1 VKQCPHNDDEINGN
15 PDRKQRHN
23 GEMIV
28 PLLARVRQSYEQVTL
43 PLGYICARLHLTADM
58 LTYLSLA
65 LSVLAGY
72 LISQALFWWGVVV
85 ILLVGLADMLDG
97 ATARATGT
105 ASQYGTVLDHV
116 TDRYAEF
123 FILGGVMLSGAV
135 APAWV
140 LFTLFGMVMASYV
153 RARAEST
160 GKLTSCNVGFAG
172 RQEKLAFLIS
182 GLLAQPVLPHLNA
195 LEWATIAVGVASH
208 ITAVQRLRYA
218 RHALMQAETP
228 SGCA

>member
-1 VKQCPHNDDEINGN
+1 
-15 PDRKQRHN
+15 
-23 GEMIV
+23 MV

-43 PLGYICARLHLTADM
+43 PLGRICAYLGLTADM

-65 LSVLAGY
+65 LSALAGY
-72 LISQALFWWGVVV
+72 LIAQDRLWWGVMA

-105 ASQYGTVLDHV
+105 ASQYGMVLDHV

-135 APAWV
+135 NPAWV
-140 LFTLFGMVMASYV
+140 LFALFGMVMASYV

-160 GKLTSCNVGFAG
+160 GKIASCNVGFAG
-172 RQEKLAFLIS
+172 RQEKLALLIC
-182 GLLAQPVLPHLNA
+182 GLLAQPVLSHLRV
-195 LEWATIAVGVASH
+195 LEWAVIAVGVASH
-208 ITAVQRLRYA
+208 LTAVQRLRYA
-218 RHALMQAETP
+218 RQVLVCDG
-228 SGCA
+228 S

>member
-1 VKQCPHNDDEINGN
+1 
-15 PDRKQRHN
+15 
-23 GEMIV
+23 MV

-43 PLGYICARLHLTADM
+43 PLGRLCAGLGLTADM
-58 LTYLSLA
+58 LTYLSLV

-72 LISQALFWWGVVV
+72 VISQTLFWWGVSI

-105 ASQYGTVLDHV
+105 ASPYGTVLDHV

-135 APAWV
+135 SPIWV
-140 LFTLFGMVMASYV
+140 LFALFGMVIASYV

-160 GKLTSCNVGFAG
+160 GKLASCNVGFAG
-172 RQEKLAFLIS
+172 RQEKLALLVCGLI
-182 GLLAQPVLPHLNA
+182 AQPMLLHLHI
-195 LEWATIAVGVASH
+195 LEWAVIAVGIASH
-208 ITAVQRLRYA
+208 ITAIQRLRYTQ
-218 RHALMQAETP
+218 RVLVQAGAAPETHTDHVWP
-228 SGCA
+228 R